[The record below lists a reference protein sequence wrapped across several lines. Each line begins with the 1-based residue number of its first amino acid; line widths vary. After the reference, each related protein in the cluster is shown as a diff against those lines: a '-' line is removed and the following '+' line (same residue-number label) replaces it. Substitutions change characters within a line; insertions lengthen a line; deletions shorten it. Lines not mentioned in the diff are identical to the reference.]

1 MLNESALF
9 SDYFKEEYEVL
20 SRWKKANIVLM
31 VAFIAAALFQSMS
44 WIAVVGILLTGF
56 AELLRLKHRSRDQ
69 ERLLNF
75 IDSIEFDWD
84 VLSSLNVDDETM
96 GRLHQAFITAQ
107 FTGTSHTNS
116 NEKRNRGSDEK
127 GPAVSD
133 NTDEFNRERT
143 RVDPS
148 EHEEEYE
155 GLEGPLRASEHLLR
169 DADLAYAKQAE
180 ERWIAAE
187 SKDIDLVEAGV
198 ERLGDLV
205 PTGWF
210 EKNAKDGAVS
220 DLMKSDDTQ

>member
-20 SRWKKANIVLM
+20 SRWKRANIVLV

-44 WIAVVGILLTGF
+44 WIAIAGILLTGF
-56 AELLRLKHRSRDQ
+56 AEMLRLKHRSRGQ

-84 VLSSLNVDDETM
+84 VLSSLDVDDETM

-107 FTGTSHTNS
+107 FTGISHTNS

-127 GPAVSD
+127 GPALSD

-155 GLEGPLRASEHLLR
+155 GLEGPLRASENLLR

-187 SKDIDLVEAGV
+187 SKDIDIVEAGV